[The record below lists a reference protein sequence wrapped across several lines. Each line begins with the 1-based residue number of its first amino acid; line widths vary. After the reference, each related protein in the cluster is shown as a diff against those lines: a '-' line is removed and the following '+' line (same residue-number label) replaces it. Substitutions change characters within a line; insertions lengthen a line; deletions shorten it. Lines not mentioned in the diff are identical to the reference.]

1 MRLMDE
7 LDSAIIA
14 HLQAD
19 ARQTN
24 RDLARTLGIAPS
36 TCLERVRAL
45 RERGVITG
53 FHAAVSLTALNREVQ
68 AMLHVQVRPLSRR
81 VIDGFKAYAMSL
93 PEVLSVFVV
102 AGGDDFLVH
111 VAVPSVDSLHAFLM
125 DKFSGRREIAGFR
138 SSVIYQHTRKTTIE
152 SLTV

>member
-1 MRLMDE
+1 MDE
-7 LDSAIIA
+7 LDSAIVR
-14 HLQAD
+14 HLQRD

-53 FHAAVSLTALNREVQ
+53 YHAEISLPALNRHVQ
-68 AMLHVQVRPLSRR
+68 AMLSVQIRPLSRK
-81 VIDGFKAYAMSL
+81 VIEGFKAYLATL

-102 AGGDDFLVH
+102 TGGDDFLVH
-111 VAVPSVDSLHAFLM
+111 VAVPSVDGLHAFLM
-125 DKFSGRREIAGFR
+125 DKFSQRREIVGFR
-138 SSVIYQHTRKTTIE
+138 ASVIYQQSRNPVIE
-152 SLTV
+152 PL